1 MEVFCKEIEA
11 MIEETKT
18 ALVSTTHMRATK
30 KKGAKEEF
38 K

>member
-11 MIEETKT
+11 MIEET
-18 ALVSTTHMRATK
+18 ALVSTIRMRATK
-30 KKGAKEEF
+30 EEF

>member
-11 MIEETKT
+11 MIEET
-18 ALVSTTHMRATK
+18 ALVSTIRMTMRATK
-30 KKGAKEEF
+30 EEF